1 MTEFNHK
8 PFIEQLAL
16 RQTGE
21 NEFEMVNPL
30 DITYGGYAIAVT
42 CKTAALTV
50 LEGYHL
56 YSMLGNYY

>member
-30 DITYGGYAIAVT
+30 DIAYGGYAIAVT

-50 LEGYHL
+50 LDLLHAWQL
-56 YSMLGNYY
+56 LLK